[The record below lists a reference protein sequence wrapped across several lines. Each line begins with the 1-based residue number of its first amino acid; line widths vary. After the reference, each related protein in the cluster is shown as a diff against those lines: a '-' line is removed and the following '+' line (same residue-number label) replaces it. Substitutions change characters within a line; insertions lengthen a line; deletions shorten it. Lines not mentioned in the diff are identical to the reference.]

1 VILSGKSNKQQN
13 YFPVQANIPPQVSS
27 VAEFKSLT
35 KAADTIGQGAT
46 VLFWAFIF
54 VGIFFSFAL
63 GMLWGAFQTL

>member
-1 VILSGKSNKQQN
+1 M
-13 YFPVQANIPPQVSS
+13 
-27 VAEFKSLT
+27 AEFKSLT